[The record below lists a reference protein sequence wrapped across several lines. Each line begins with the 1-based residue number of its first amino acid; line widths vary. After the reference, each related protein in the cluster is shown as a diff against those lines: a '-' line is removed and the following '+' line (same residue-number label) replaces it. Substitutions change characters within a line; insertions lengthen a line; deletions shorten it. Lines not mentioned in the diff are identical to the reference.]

1 MSEIIVTNTKN
12 IQEII
17 REEVKN
23 ALILFSHWLEA
34 KIANEDRIY
43 TREEAVKYLG
53 VSASTLYRWT
63 KEGRIKS
70 FGIGDRV
77 YYKHPDIQKALIPIN

>member
-43 TREEAVKYLG
+43 TRE
-53 VSASTLYRWT
+53 
-63 KEGRIKS
+63 
-70 FGIGDRV
+70 
-77 YYKHPDIQKALIPIN
+77 